1 MCGTTGTDVLYID
14 YRCTDNLLDSL
25 CEKVLS
31 VLFSFFTSLLRN
43 YCQVFSPTLVELVS
57 LTLTVVNLL
66 LSHLSL
72 M

>member
-31 VLFSFFTSLLRN
+31 VLFPF
-43 YCQVFSPTLVELVS
+43 
-57 LTLTVVNLL
+57 
-66 LSHLSL
+66 SHLF
-72 M
+72 

>member
-14 YRCTDNLLDSL
+14 YRCTDNLLDSV

-43 YCQVFSPTLVELVS
+43 YCQVFSPTQRVS
-57 LTLTVVNLL
+57 ILTLQ
-66 LSHLSL
+66 LSIYLSL
-72 M
+72 QSH